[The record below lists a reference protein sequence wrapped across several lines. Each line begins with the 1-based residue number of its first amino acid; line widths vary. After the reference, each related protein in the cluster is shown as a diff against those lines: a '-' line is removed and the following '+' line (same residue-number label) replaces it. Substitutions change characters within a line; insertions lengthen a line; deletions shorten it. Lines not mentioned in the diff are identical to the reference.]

1 MALVPVVAGPVTTA
15 LSPLSA
21 SVNLGLLGLF
31 DQGKSAADTSIDKAP
46 APGLLNFDERY
57 VLPKNPDLP
66 TIDPKDKYD
75 YDIAG
80 ALRDGLSTRDI
91 ANQLVTRASSEPDR
105 FGFKEID
112 GAALLRDFSN
122 RDLIATFTNVTEKDP
137 AKSFARGLTKG
148 AIDFAGGT
156 IFATLAANSNL
167 VANAHP
173 VFRAGTTI
181 FALLGGAT
189 LADQLVGQKVSRDI
203 FGPEAEGM
211 PGERFF
217 GEMAETIGFIMG
229 GVGAPSLLR
238 KITVPRGESEII
250 VDTPYTTFGGKTVTP
265 GQRQPFFATPTRARS
280 EQAQKAKPVDF
291 GAQELLKKN
300 RQKRNEQ
307 LAQREARREQNR
319 ATASATLDAVENSAR
334 RISNGGG
341 VLRNTYEKLEEL
353 AFRTSQVP
361 LKGAAFIEKAAAQL
375 AKADPRS
382 PRYLTAEGGA
392 AALVG
397 FAGATADL
405 VDPGDPYTR
414 ALAEILSGVGALI
427 VPSTFLLNGVSAGG
441 KRVSS
446 VFSESAIQERAGEEL
461 VREFFKNEQEL
472 YKQARQAAMDKAT
485 AEGVVE
491 PGAAVA
497 YDIQTRQPLNP
508 DDPLLQFTVDEF
520 ITEMKNSLAKLKTVV
535 DDAQKAGRIPPVVP
549 QALEKI
555 EKSLT
560 SGDKIYLQAL
570 QKKYAQGNAG
580 LSNAA
585 QRSANQTLS
594 GYIETLA
601 EFAKIQS
608 TAGLVGLKEFG
619 RLRNAYYEAL
629 LNSNVQQANLA
640 VTDMIVKKLRTGEDG
655 TELISTEISREMAD
669 RLNSVFSLARQKE
682 NELYREVPQNIEMS
696 ASNVV
701 SAFRE
706 IEKEFNLTG
715 GTFLNNIQKF
725 PNAVIKE
732 GKEGTELADINEALF
747 KANKKIRNIEAG
759 DVAISDKYQLI
770 LEDKIINPN
779 AVYRNEM
786 TRLTGAEYDSTVS
799 VNEQALTYLTQKLK
813 IDDRGMSTAEKAGL
827 RRLKDYANALVLK
840 ERNTLALNEAVGEGK
855 DIPFVTT
862 SGDLIR
868 FRSRMLTLSRE
879 TKDGIGSVDSHFY
892 RRMAEAAEDDLVNA
906 TLSAGLTKEQREMG
920 MKTLPE
926 YDNARY
932 FSYALNNVFR
942 RSFIG
947 SVIGKKSNGGDII
960 YPELISE
967 RLFAGRSDSIGL
979 RIKQMNAAVRF
990 LAEGEQIPGD
1000 AKDTRLFT
1008 GDPERFQD
1016 LIDDHIIGQTQAEN
1030 NLLRLIAAQVG
1041 TKDGQV
1047 NPSALS
1053 TFVEKH
1059 RVLLNNSF
1067 PTVLSDLKD
1076 LEKAGLLLKQYQ
1088 ADRTFGGLSA
1098 EAETTRNLRDL
1109 SELFKE
1115 YDLPSAVIEETL
1127 GNVETREMGGTKTP
1141 STGLKNLIKFV
1152 SAEESGSEKI
1162 KGLVDQRTVKQ
1173 TNIDNRKKQIEKTDD
1188 VAKKQELEELNKVD
1202 QETIKSLTVQIANV
1216 RDLAKKVDV
1225 PPVRFDPETE
1235 TFVESTAKETGRPAI
1250 QIRKEGT
1257 KPEYRQ
1263 ALVDL
1268 IFDRAFQYAGGIP
1281 RIDDEL
1287 DVLYQTF
1294 EPRKMRH
1301 YLFRA
1306 INVEN
1311 ESVMDILLKNGL
1323 VDQQKFDDVKATLF
1337 NLEKEA
1343 AASEARGE
1351 GLVDLLSDPISGE
1364 PARLFIR
1371 GIGARVGAA
1380 TAGTGP
1386 LQGGELQGAQMLASF
1401 AEKLLLKLPA
1411 QKRNAF
1417 VSEMLKDPEKFDEF
1431 FKDAL
1436 KKLTPALKR
1445 EEAERKTKLDNA
1457 VSAIA
1462 DSSAEFIGDVVG
1474 VGLSRASIRQ
1484 TLIQSVVDITDTE
1497 LGRGKKAIRQM
1508 LPLGPTDDDLVRA
1521 TKPTPAVDIFKSGLK
1536 PAPSGQVTPP
1546 PQPPTRSR
1554 LLRRFQEEGILPPQG
1569 APQGQ
1574 TRQRLAQAFPDD
1586 PILGTRSG
1594 IASLNVG
1601 N

>member
-1 MALVPVVAGPVTTA
+1 MALVPVATA

-31 DQGKSAADTSIDKAP
+31 EQGKSAADTSIDKAP
-46 APGLLNFDERY
+46 APGLLNFEESY
-57 VLPKNPDLP
+57 VLPKNPALP
-66 TIDPKDKYD
+66 TIDPKNKYD
-75 YDIAG
+75 YDIEG

-122 RDLIATFTNVTEKDP
+122 RDLIATFTNVIEKDP
-137 AKSFARGLTKG
+137 AKAFARGATRG
-148 AIDFAGGT
+148 VIDLAGGT
-156 IFATLAANSNL
+156 IFSTF
-167 VANAHP
+167 VANVPKVATAFTP
-173 VFRAGTTI
+173 LGRLASTT
-181 FALLGGAT
+181 FAFLGGAT
-189 LADQLVGQKVSRDI
+189 LADQIVGQKVSKDI

-229 GVGAPSLLR
+229 GAPTPSLLR
-238 KITVPRGESEII
+238 KITVPRSEGGFGTVPAPEVIRTS
-250 VDTPYTTFGGKTVTP
+250 VSSDT
-265 GQRQPFFATPTRARS
+265 RRPFFATPRTARP
-280 EQAQKAKPVDF
+280 EQAQKTKPIDF

-307 LAQREARREQNR
+307 LARREARREQNR

-341 VLRNTYEKLEEL
+341 VLRKTYENLEEL
-353 AFRTSQVP
+353 AFKASQVP
-361 LKGAAFIEKAAAQL
+361 LRGAAFIEKAAAQL
-375 AKADPRS
+375 AKADPKS
-382 PRYLTAEGGA
+382 PKYLGAEGGA
-392 AALVG
+392 AAFVG
-397 FAGATADL
+397 LAGATADL
-405 VDPGDPYTR
+405 IDPGDPYTR
-414 ALAEILSGVGALI
+414 AIAEIGAGFGAVL
-427 VPSTFLLNGVSAGG
+427 VPSQILINGASGAG
-441 KRVSS
+441 KKVTS

-461 VREFFKNEQEL
+461 VREVFKNEQEL
-472 YKQARQAAMDKAT
+472 YRQARQTELDKAGQ
-485 AEGVVE
+485 E
-491 PGAAVA
+491 AAA
-497 YDIQTRQPLNP
+497 FDIQTRQPLDP
-508 DDPLLQFTVDEF
+508 DDPLLQF
-520 ITEMKNSLAKLKTVV
+520 SV
-535 DDAQKAGRIPPVVP
+535 DDFVKETQYILNVVEKAVKEAAAAGRIRPPVT
-549 QALEKI
+549 QAAERT
-555 EKSLT
+555 EQSLT
-560 SGDKIYLQAL
+560 SRDKIYLREL

-585 QRSANQTLS
+585 RTAASQNLD
-594 GYIETLA
+594 GLIENIA
-601 EFAKIQS
+601 KFAKIQS

-619 RLRNAYYEAL
+619 RLRNAHYEGLLQAL
-629 LNSNVQQANLA
+629 VQQSNLA

-655 TELISTEISREMAD
+655 IELISTEISKDIAD
-669 RLNSVFSLARQKE
+669 RLNAIFALARQE
-682 NELYREVPQNIEMS
+682 ESRLYDLVPKDVEMS

-706 IEKEFNLTG
+706 VEKQFESSGNKLV
-715 GTFLNNIQKF
+715 GTIQKF
-725 PNAVIKE
+725 PNSVIKE

-747 KANKKIRNIEAG
+747 KANKKIRNMEAG

-786 TRLTGAEYDSTVS
+786 TRLTGAQYDSTVS
-799 VNEQALTYLTQKLK
+799 VNEQALNYLTKKLE
-813 IDDRGMSTAEKAGL
+813 IDARGMSTAERAGL

-862 SGDLIR
+862 SGDLIQ
-868 FRSRMLTLSRE
+868 FRSDMLRLSRE
-879 TKDGIGSVDSHFY
+879 TKDGIGSTDSHFY

-906 TLSAGLTKEQREMG
+906 SLSAGLTKEQREMG
-920 MKTLPE
+920 IKTLPE

-990 LAEGEQIPGD
+990 LAEGEQISGD
-1000 AKDTRLFT
+1000 VRDTRLFT
-1008 GDPERFQD
+1008 GDPERFKD
-1016 LIDDHIIGQTQAEN
+1016 LVDDHIISQTQAED
-1030 NLLRLIAAQVG
+1030 NLLRLIASQVG

-1059 RVLLNNSF
+1059 RTLLNNSF

-1076 LEKAGLLLKQYQ
+1076 IEKAGLLLKQYQ

-1141 STGLKNLIKFV
+1141 STSLKNLIKFV
-1152 SAEESGSEKI
+1152 SAEESGVEKI
-1162 KGLVDQRTVKQ
+1162 KILVDQREVKQ
-1173 TNIDNRKKQIEKTDD
+1173 TNIKERKKQIEKTDD
-1188 VAKKQELEELNKVD
+1188 LTKKQELEELNQVD
-1202 QETIKSLTVQIANV
+1202 QETIEKISQQIANV
-1216 RDLAKKVDV
+1216 QDLRKDVEV
-1225 PPVRFDPETE
+1225 PPVRFDRDTG

-1250 QIRKEGT
+1250 RVGKEGT

-1287 DVLYQTF
+1287 DALYQTF

-1311 ESVMDILLKNGL
+1311 ESIMDVLKKEGL
-1323 VDQQKFDDVKATLF
+1323 IDQDKVDEIEANLF

-1371 GIGARVGAA
+1371 GIGARIGAA

-1411 QKRNAF
+1411 QKRNVF

-1431 FKDAL
+1431 FSEAL
-1436 KKLTPALKR
+1436 RKLTPALKR

-1497 LGRGKKAIRQM
+1497 LGGGKKAIRQI

-1521 TKPTPAVDIFKSGLK
+1521 TKPTSAVDIFKSGLK

-1554 LLRRFQEEGILPPQG
+1554 LLRRFQEEGVLPPQG

>member
-1 MALVPVVAGPVTTA
+1 MLV
-15 LSPLSA
+15 
-21 SVNLGLLGLF
+21 
-31 DQGKSAADTSIDKAP
+31 
-46 APGLLNFDERY
+46 
-57 VLPKNPDLP
+57 
-66 TIDPKDKYD
+66 
-75 YDIAG
+75 
-80 ALRDGLSTRDI
+80 
-91 ANQLVTRASSEPDR
+91 
-105 FGFKEID
+105 
-112 GAALLRDFSN
+112 
-122 RDLIATFTNVTEKDP
+122 
-137 AKSFARGLTKG
+137 
-148 AIDFAGGT
+148 
-156 IFATLAANSNL
+156 
-167 VANAHP
+167 
-173 VFRAGTTI
+173 
-181 FALLGGAT
+181 
-189 LADQLVGQKVSRDI
+189 
-203 FGPEAEGM
+203 
-211 PGERFF
+211 
-217 GEMAETIGFIMG
+217 
-229 GVGAPSLLR
+229 
-238 KITVPRGESEII
+238 
-250 VDTPYTTFGGKTVTP
+250 
-265 GQRQPFFATPTRARS
+265 
-280 EQAQKAKPVDF
+280 
-291 GAQELLKKN
+291 
-300 RQKRNEQ
+300 
-307 LAQREARREQNR
+307 
-319 ATASATLDAVENSAR
+319 
-334 RISNGGG
+334 
-341 VLRNTYEKLEEL
+341 
-353 AFRTSQVP
+353 
-361 LKGAAFIEKAAAQL
+361 
-375 AKADPRS
+375 
-382 PRYLTAEGGA
+382 
-392 AALVG
+392 
-397 FAGATADL
+397 
-405 VDPGDPYTR
+405 
-414 ALAEILSGVGALI
+414 
-427 VPSTFLLNGVSAGG
+427 NGVSSSG
-441 KRVSS
+441 KKVSS

-472 YKQARQAAMDKAT
+472 YRQARQAELDKAT
-485 AEGVVE
+485 KEGVVE
-491 PGAAVA
+491 PGEAVA

-508 DDPLLQFTVDEF
+508 DDPLLQLTVDDF
-520 ITEMKNSLAKLKTVV
+520 NTEMTNSLARLKTVV
-535 DDAQKAGRIPPVVP
+535 EDAQKAGRIPPVVP
-549 QALEKI
+549 QALERI

-585 QRSANQTLS
+585 QKSANQTLN
-594 GYIETLA
+594 GLIENIA
-601 EFAKIQS
+601 ELAKIQS
-608 TAGLVGLKEFG
+608 RAGLVGLKEFG
-619 RLRNAYYEAL
+619 RLRNAHYEGL
-629 LNSNVQQANLA
+629 LQATVQQANLA

-655 TELISTEISREMAD
+655 TELISTEISKEIAD
-669 RLNSVFSLARQKE
+669 RLNSVFSLARQNE
-682 NELYREVPQNIEMS
+682 NDLYKQVPQNIEMS

-706 IEKEFNLTG
+706 IEKEFNLAG
-715 GTFLNNIQKF
+715 ETFLKDIQKF
-725 PNAVIKE
+725 PNAVIQE

-779 AVYRNEM
+779 AVFRNEM

-799 VNEQALTYLTQKLK
+799 INEQALTYLTKKLD
-813 IDDRGMSTAEKAGL
+813 IDAGGMRTAEKAGL

-906 TLSAGLTKEQREMG
+906 SLSAGLTKEQREMG

-947 SVIGKKSNGGDII
+947 SVIGKKSNGRDII

-1000 AKDTRLFT
+1000 ARDTRLFT

-1016 LIDDHIIGQTQAEN
+1016 LVDDHIIGQTQAEN

-1059 RVLLNNSF
+1059 RILLNNSF
-1067 PTVLSDLKD
+1067 PTVLSDLKNV
-1076 LEKAGLLLKQYQ
+1076 EKAGLLLKQYQ

-1141 STGLKNLIKFV
+1141 STSLKNLIKFV

-1162 KGLVDQRTVKQ
+1162 KGLVDQRTVKE
-1173 TNIDNRKKQIEKTDD
+1173 TNIKERKNQIKKTDD
-1188 VAKKQELEELNKVD
+1188 LEKKRKLEELNEVD

-1216 RDLAKKVDV
+1216 QDLGKKVDV

-1235 TFVESTAKETGRPAI
+1235 TFVESTVEETKRPAI
-1250 QIRKEGT
+1250 RIRREGT

-1311 ESVMDILLKNGL
+1311 ESVMDVLLKNGL
-1323 VDQQKFDDVKATLF
+1323 VNQEKFDEIKALLF

-1343 AASEARGE
+1343 ASSEARGE

-1457 VSAIA
+1457 VSSIA
-1462 DSSAEFIGDVVG
+1462 NSSAEFIGDVVG

-1484 TLIQSVVDITDTE
+1484 TLIQSVVDITDDE
-1497 LGRGKKAIRQM
+1497 LGRGKKAIRQR
-1508 LPLGPTDDDLVRA
+1508 LPLEPTDDDLVRA
-1521 TKPTPAVDIFKSGLK
+1521 TRPTSAVDIFRSGLK

-1554 LLRRFQEEGILPPQG
+1554 LLRRFQEEGVLPPQG